1 MKTFKNYLLL
11 GLMSIMGFSLMTA
24 CKETPEGPDG
34 PDGPGGP
41 DVTKDSVITFASE
54 SVAAP
59 LAGGTCYMEY
69 NISNPHDDA
78 SISVTTEEDWIS
90 DFNTQSA
97 GVISFKVAANEATEG
112 REGIVTVKYLYAE
125 DATFIVSQGAKTS
138 ATFALENIDTTSDY
152 FSYTVDII
160 PSDKKAPYIVM
171 SASPAYIEELGGT
184 DDDIYADD
192 YAYFEWV
199 GSFYGQSAV
208 EIMQGRYKVGDN
220 LGVTVGNATPG
231 MTYIFY
237 CYYVDYATGVRTSDI
252 ARFEITCGHPEL
264 TEVEFTMTTEVDG
277 PGVFTDAVP
286 VGFDGDYYTD
296 VITAAELADGEAAGY
311 TKEEYIKL
319 WWANIV
325 VALKADYSTS
335 EIIAMNTCKG
345 ENADGTPRSQFSFE
359 LMQNTDY
366 YFFAF
371 ALEENALCAST
382 PKLQAFRTGAA
393 EPSSNE
399 FAISITELTARKA
412 EVSVTATVAEDS
424 YVTHCVT
431 AADWATFG
439 NNDAERM
446 EHILSNLGL
455 SYCYGNVDV
464 TYTGLEPDTNYVLFA
479 FGTRGGVPTTSLTYE
494 EFATKSGDA
503 GNATISFKDLGY
515 FEVDDL
521 EDYGLTFGESAKG
534 QAIMPVEVV
543 LSPEEH
549 GDWWYD
555 IYDWTGRNDEYDT
568 QNYIN
573 GLLYQIE
580 QHGSSTATRT
590 YNILKWGNF
599 YVRVAIIADTNGQY
613 SDLYREE
620 IVCKYEDARDPEEFV
635 EWYEDWQA
643 SMMSSSVYSSKPAAK
658 KMEVNLSAQP
668 MAKRQKLSQQSVK
681 REMMPVEADQ
691 IVATR

>member
-24 CKETPEGPDG
+24 CHETPEGPDG
-34 PDGPGGP
+34 PDGP

-69 NISNPHDDA
+69 NISNPHEDA
-78 SISVTTEEDWIS
+78 SISVTSEEDWIS

-160 PSDKKAPYIVM
+160 PSDKKTPYIVM
-171 SASPAYIEELGGT
+171 SASPEYIEELGGT

-208 EIMQGRYKVGDN
+208 EIMQERYKVGDN
-220 LGVTVGNATPG
+220 RGVTVKNGTPG
-231 MTYIFY
+231 MPYIFY

-252 ARFEITCGHPEL
+252 ARFEVACGHPEL

-325 VALKADYSTS
+325 VALKTDYSLGD
-335 EIIAMNTCKG
+335 IIAMNTCKG

-399 FAISITELTARKA
+399 FAISVTELTARKA
-412 EVSVTATVAEDS
+412 EVSVTATVAEDP

-479 FGTRGGVPTTSLTYE
+479 FGTRGGVPTTGLTYE

-503 GNATISFKDLGY
+503 GNATISFRDLGY
-515 FEVDDL
+515 YEVDDL
-521 EDYGLTFGESAKG
+521 EAYGLTFGESAKG
-534 QAIMPVEVV
+534 QAIMPVEVI
-543 LSPEEH
+543 LSPADH
-549 GDWWYD
+549 GDWW
-555 IYDWTGRNDEYDT
+555 WTIWAWGDRTDEYDDA
-568 QNYIN
+568 NYIAN
-573 GLLYQIE
+573 LLYEIE
-580 QHGSSTATRT
+580 KYGSHSSDPT
-590 YNILKWGNF
+590 YNTLDWNYR
-599 YVRVAIIADTNGQY
+599 YVRTAIIADANGQY
-613 SDLYREE
+613 SDLYKEE
-620 IVCKYEDARDPEEFV
+620 IICKYENVRDPEEFV
-635 EWYEDWQA
+635 EWWNEWHDDEIELQ
-643 SMMSSSVYSSKPAAK
+643 SEVYSTRPAAK